1 MGTNDKADKGVTAG
15 VIGEFDRFLAKKG
28 LTFQGVVVG
37 AAPLILLDIIDRRTK
52 DCDVLDPMITDEI
65 KRASVEFARR
75 KSEEGN
81 DLPENW
87 LNNGPASLKEILPEG
102 WRAGTRVVY
111 EGKALTLLTLGRL
124 DLLRAKLFGY
134 CDRGMDLDD
143 CVALR
148 PTGEELEEVIEWVK
162 EQDTNPMWPKHVEEQ
177 FRFLEERL
185 GMRE

>member
-1 MGTNDKADKGVTAG
+1 MDTQEDKRGGFTAG
-15 VIGEFDRFLAKKG
+15 ILEEFDLFLSEKG
-28 LTFQGVVVG
+28 LSFHCIVVG
-37 AAPLILLDIIDRRTK
+37 AAPLILLDIIDRGTK
-52 DCDVLDPMITDEI
+52 DCDVLDPTIPDEV
-65 KRASVEFARR
+65 KRASVEFAKR
-75 KSEEGN
+75 KSDEGH

-87 LNNGPASLKEILPEG
+87 FNNGPASLKEILPEG

-111 EGKALTLLTLGRL
+111 EGKALTLLTLGRM

-134 CDRGMDLDD
+134 CDRGTDLDD

-148 PTGEELEEVIEWVK
+148 PTREELEEVIEWVK

-177 FRFLEERL
+177 FRFLDERL